1 MIGDIKQRIAKI
13 DKDKIKG
20 QALSFLTELKNKISF
35 QDLEKVKIKL
45 PNMNRGALK
54 EVWDNVGDLWFFVNN
69 KDVSI
74 VEKTLPLAALVYV
87 ISPLDVIPDTFP
99 LAGLLDD
106 ASIVTYAF
114 AAIATQIS
122 DIRSITSL
130 TEKKNELKCIPEN
143 TESYKEKIT
152 VLTSILSHAAY
163 ADGEMCPIEEKK
175 IKDIINFFIF
185 SEDGWFSTLE
195 ELNNTKEEIKIL
207 IDNTIKQPLSIKKIT
222 EFVNSPSEEEELWY
236 FYAYAVIAADDE
248 IKASEREFLEYLG
261 EQFNLSKFDIS
272 NIEKNFKETW
282 LME

>member
-20 QALSFLTELKNKISF
+20 QALSFLTELKDKISF

-114 AAIATQIS
+114 AA
-122 DIRSITSL
+122 
-130 TEKKNELKCIPEN
+130 
-143 TESYKEKIT
+143 
-152 VLTSILSHAAY
+152 
-163 ADGEMCPIEEKK
+163 
-175 IKDIINFFIF
+175 
-185 SEDGWFSTLE
+185 
-195 ELNNTKEEIKIL
+195 
-207 IDNTIKQPLSIKKIT
+207 
-222 EFVNSPSEEEELWY
+222 
-236 FYAYAVIAADDE
+236 
-248 IKASEREFLEYLG
+248 
-261 EQFNLSKFDIS
+261 
-272 NIEKNFKETW
+272 
-282 LME
+282 